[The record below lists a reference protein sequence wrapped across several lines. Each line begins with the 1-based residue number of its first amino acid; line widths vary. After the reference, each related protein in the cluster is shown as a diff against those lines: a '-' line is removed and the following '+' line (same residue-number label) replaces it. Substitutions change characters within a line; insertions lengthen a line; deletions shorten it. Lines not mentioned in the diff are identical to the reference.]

1 MKAGLKPT
9 IRQLY
14 ADGDTVVAF
23 FDASGTAK
31 DGVPYSN
38 TYAWFLE
45 LRDGK
50 IVKAH
55 AFFDSVAFNDLW
67 SRVKP

>member
-1 MKAGLKPT
+1 M
-9 IRQLY
+9 
-14 ADGDTVVAF
+14 F

-31 DGVPYSN
+31 DEVPYSN

-45 LRDGK
+45 LRGGK

-55 AFFDSVAFNDLW
+55 AFFDGVAFNELW